1 MRPLGSEEGDAG
13 KEAVDN
19 RFATKKYETIAKI
32 QRLADRETPV
42 FLDAVAPWGH
52 SKALPGRP

>member
-1 MRPLGSEEGDAG
+1 MQE
-13 KEAVDN
+13 EAVDN
-19 RFATKKYETIAKI
+19 PFATKKYETIAKI